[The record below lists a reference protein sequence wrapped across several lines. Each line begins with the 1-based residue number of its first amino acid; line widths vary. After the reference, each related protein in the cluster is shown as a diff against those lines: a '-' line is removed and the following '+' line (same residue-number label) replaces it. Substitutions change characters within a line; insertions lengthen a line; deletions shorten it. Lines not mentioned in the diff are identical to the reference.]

1 MSTPKAGQEWTGKT
15 GSKTTVRVI
24 EWHVGNMEGTVESRL
39 SKGNWGRR
47 RKIWIST
54 LQEKYALTKEAP

>member
-15 GSKTTVRVI
+15 GTKTTVRIV
-24 EWHVGNMEGTVESRL
+24 EWPSGNMAGTVESL
-39 SKGNWGRR
+39 LTKGNWGRR
-47 RKIWIST
+47 RKIWIRT